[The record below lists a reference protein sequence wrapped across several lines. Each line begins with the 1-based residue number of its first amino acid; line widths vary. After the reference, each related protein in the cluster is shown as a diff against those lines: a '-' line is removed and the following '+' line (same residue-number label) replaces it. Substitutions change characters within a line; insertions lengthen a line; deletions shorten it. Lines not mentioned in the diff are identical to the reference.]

1 VTETSVQRRLAAIL
15 AADVVGYSKMM
26 GEDEAGTL
34 AAVRKL
40 RAEVIDPRVAE
51 HQGRLFKAMGDGFLV
66 EFPSVVNAVA
76 CAAAIQKA
84 MAERNANLPEDRWIE
99 LRIGIHLGD
108 VISED
113 GDVYGDGVNIAARI
127 EGLAPPGGIAVSAM
141 VHDNVGS
148 RLDLAFEDTGEQQ
161 LKNIARPL
169 RVYRLAAARRPAAAA
184 ATAERTKP
192 SIAVL
197 PFTNMSGDAEQE
209 YFSDGITEDI
219 ITELSRFKGML
230 VAARNSTF
238 SYKGKSPRITDVGRE
253 LDVNYVLEGSVR
265 KSGSRARITAQ
276 LIETASGTHL
286 WAERFDRELADV
298 FAVQDEVVHAIVG
311 VIPGQVDR
319 ASLEG
324 IKRKT
329 PANYTAYDLELRGR
343 WALYHTSEGL
353 VVAREWLE
361 RAIAADPGYALA
373 HASLANVYAYGLY
386 VLGMPPDTALA
397 RGKDHALRATILDPD
412 NPLVNAYAGFTYM
425 LCGEWR
431 AAMTHAER
439 ATLLNPNDSTAHNSL
454 AQALT
459 YAGQPERALES
470 FARSERI
477 APYLPDDVRFDCLC
491 DCYYM
496 LRQYDKVI
504 EIHQRHQNVPA
515 LLYLVLAATYA
526 QLGRNEDVKDAILN
540 YQRHRPADHD
550 AKTIIKYQVQMCA
563 RPEDREHW
571 LEGYRKAGFNV

>member
-1 VTETSVQRRLAAIL
+1 LKSSTRL
-15 AADVVGYSKMM
+15 VVK
-26 GEDEAGTL
+26 T
-34 AAVRKL
+34 
-40 RAEVIDPRVAE
+40 
-51 HQGRLFKAMGDGFLV
+51 
-66 EFPSVVNAVA
+66 
-76 CAAAIQKA
+76 
-84 MAERNANLPEDRWIE
+84 
-99 LRIGIHLGD
+99 
-108 VISED
+108 
-113 GDVYGDGVNIAARI
+113 
-127 EGLAPPGGIAVSAM
+127 
-141 VHDNVGS
+141 
-148 RLDLAFEDTGEQQ
+148 
-161 LKNIARPL
+161 
-169 RVYRLAAARRPAAAA
+169 
-184 ATAERTKP
+184 ATMERTKP

-219 ITELSRFKGML
+219 ITELSRFKGLL

-238 SYKGKSPRITDVGRE
+238 SYKGTSPKIIDVGRE
-253 LDVNYVLEGSVR
+253 LGVSYVLEGSVR
-265 KSGSRARITAQ
+265 KSGDRVRITAQ

-298 FAVQDEVVHAIVG
+298 FAVQDEVVHAIAG
-311 VIPGQVDR
+311 VIPGRVDR

-353 VVAREWLE
+353 IVAREWLE

-386 VLGMPPDTALA
+386 VLGMPPDAALA
-397 RGKDHALRATILDPD
+397 LGKEHARRATILDPD
-412 NPLVNAYAGFTYM
+412 NSLVNAYAAFTYM
-425 LCGEWR
+425 LCGYWR
-431 AAMTHAER
+431 AAVAHAER
-439 ATLLNPNDSTAHNSL
+439 ATLLNPNDSTALNSL

-459 YAGQPERALES
+459 YAGQPEHALEWFS
-470 FARSERI
+470 RSEKI
-477 APYLPDDVRFDCLC
+477 SPYLPDDVRFDCLS

-496 LRQYDKVI
+496 LHQYDKVI

-526 QLGRNEDVKDAILN
+526 QLDRIEDMKDAVLN
-540 YQRHRPADHD
+540 YQRCRPVDHD
-550 AKTIIKYQVQMCA
+550 ASTIIKYQLQMCA

-571 LEGYRKAGFNV
+571 LEGYRKAGFDV